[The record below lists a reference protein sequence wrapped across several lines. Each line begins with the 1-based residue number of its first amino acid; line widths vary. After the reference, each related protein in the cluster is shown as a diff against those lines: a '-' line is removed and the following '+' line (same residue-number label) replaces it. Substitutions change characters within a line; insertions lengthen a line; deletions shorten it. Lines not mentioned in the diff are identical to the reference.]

1 MCNTSLPKCPHLC
14 CVKILSLQK
23 SRALKKNKL
32 LATLIILSVVLI
44 VGCQKD
50 DYKEILGVCPVVVST
65 NPDNL
70 RTGVPLN
77 QVITVTFNG
86 AMNPATITTS
96 AITLQGPGATPGTIS
111 YSGLTASFTP
121 SSPLKP
127 NTTYTGRVNT
137 TVKDVT
143 GNALQTDYVWT
154 FTTGAEGVELNSIAR
169 FGILAGS
176 GISSAGFSVINNMDI
191 GVSPGLR
198 ASITGFPPATL
209 VNGAIYASNDLVP
222 SGVFAMLSLAK
233 QNLTTAYQ
241 FAENAAS
248 PVSTPISGDQGGKTL
263 TPGIYKS
270 TATLLIQSG
279 DLTLDARGDTSA
291 VWIFQVG
298 SDLTTI
304 GGAGGDVNLTGG
316 AQAKNVFWQVGS
328 SATIGNNTAFKG
340 ILMALT
346 SITLNPGAT
355 IDGRLFAINGAVV
368 LTSTNI
374 INKP

>member
-1 MCNTSLPKCPHLC
+1 M
-14 CVKILSLQK
+14 
-23 SRALKKNKL
+23 KKNKL
-32 LATLIILSVVLI
+32 LATLIIISVVLI

-96 AITLQGPGATPGTIS
+96 AITLQGPGATPGTIA
-111 YSGLTASFTP
+111 YSGLTAAFTP

-137 TVKDVT
+137 SVKDIT

-154 FTTGAEGVELNSIAR
+154 FTTGAEGVQLNSIAE
-169 FGILAGS
+169 FGILTAT
-176 GISSAGFSVINNMDI
+176 GISSSGFSVINNMDI

-198 ASITGFPPATL
+198 ASITGFPPAMI
-209 VNGAIYASNDLVP
+209 VNGAMFASNDLVP
-222 SGVFAMLSLAK
+222 AGVFAMLSLAK
-233 QNLTTAYQ
+233 QDLATAYQ
-241 FAENAAS
+241 FAKNAAS
-248 PVSTPISGDQGGKTL
+248 PVSVPVSGDQGGKTL

-270 TATLLIQSG
+270 TSTLLIQSG

-291 VWIFQVG
+291 VWIFQVD

-304 GGAGGDVNLTGG
+304 GGPGGDVILTGG

-328 SATIGNNTAFKG
+328 SATIGNNTSFKG

-346 SITLNPGAT
+346 SITINSGAT
-355 IDGRLFAINGAVV
+355 VEGRLFAINGAVV

-374 INKP
+374 LNKP